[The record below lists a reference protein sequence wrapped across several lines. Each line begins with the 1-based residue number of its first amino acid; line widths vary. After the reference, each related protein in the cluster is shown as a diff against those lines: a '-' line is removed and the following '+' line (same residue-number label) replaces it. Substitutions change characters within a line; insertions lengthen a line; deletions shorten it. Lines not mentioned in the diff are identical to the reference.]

1 MDGVEAQTVHARIEF
16 DVDGPAGDAFLAGC
30 FDEGIH
36 QTEGVDFG
44 LEVVVEHR
52 LERRHL
58 GIHDHYIGGDAGL
71 AERDPLI
78 GHGHGKVVYA
88 VILKRLGNLHGPCPI
103 GVGLDHA
110 HHLGLGFQERAV
122 VVQVLHDGIEVHL
135 EDGLVNLLFQLFCD
149 AVEAEWTGSLKEYQ
163 FVAKVGNGFRGEE
176 MVDVGVELLVSDLDP
191 VGLGRE
197 FRANADELADT
208 SLQAE
213 VGHLGIERLRR
224 GACLKDV
231 AEHKRLVQAL
241 PYRRILA
248 PLHEVEGDVE
258 GVDVAVVGVV
268 DEDAAALALLHLES
282 HGDGF
287 EAGHPLC
294 QLCRRQPQVQ
304 GHSRTGDG
312 VLDAGFVDKGYRIA
326 VLLVLPDIGNP
337 SRGRNGGCTLDEE
350 GHVLVTLRPGDLL
363 ALVLH
368 PADATTHDVVVGTV
382 DHRLGVVHQFQLLH
396 ALLLHRSEVLLMGGA

>member
-1 MDGVEAQTVHARIEF
+1 
-16 DVDGPAGDAFLAGC
+16 
-30 FDEGIH
+30 
-36 QTEGVDFG
+36 
-44 LEVVVEHR
+44 
-52 LERRHL
+52 
-58 GIHDHYIGGDAGL
+58 
-71 AERDPLI
+71 
-78 GHGHGKVVYA
+78 
-88 VILKRLGNLHGPCPI
+88 
-103 GVGLDHA
+103 
-110 HHLGLGFQERAV
+110 
-122 VVQVLHDGIEVHL
+122 
-135 EDGLVNLLFQLFCD
+135 
-149 AVEAEWTGSLKEYQ
+149 
-163 FVAKVGNGFRGEE
+163 

-312 VLDAGFVDKGYRIA
+312 VLDAGLVDEGYRIA
-326 VLLVLPDIGNP
+326 VLLVLPDVGNP
-337 SRGRNGGCTLDEE
+337 RRRRDGGCTLDEE

-396 ALLLHRSEVLLMGGA
+396 TLLLHRSEVLLMGGA